1 MDGIVELAD
10 DFDQIALVVDW
21 LDACRN
27 RDLTTLLDL
36 YADDATL
43 ECRCGEAK
51 VSEGRA
57 ELESYWRPRLD
68 ALAPTAFGLE
78 EITPTAEG
86 VVLDYLSHE
95 GKPVRI
101 AFTFSRDAKIQRTAC
116 APVAQA
122 LRQEAA
128 ARRLA
133 VYRLVLR
140 LAHVRRNLPLEAGSE
155 RRCDRLRATIRAS
168 RSARARAPAFP
179 SIPGRTSGPPESRC
193 RRRRFPRSPRGR

>member
-1 MDGIVELAD
+1 VDGIADLAD

-27 RDLTTLLDL
+27 RDLTALLDL

-43 ECRCGEAK
+43 ECRCGEAE

-68 ALAPTAFGLE
+68 TVASTAFGLE
-78 EITPTAEG
+78 EIIPTTEG

-101 AFTFSRDAKIQRTAC
+101 AFTFSRDAKIQRSAC
-116 APVAQA
+116 LPMEQA
-122 LRQEAA
+122 LHQEAA
-128 ARRLA
+128 G
-133 VYRLVLR
+133 V
-140 LAHVRRNLPLEAGSE
+140 PDQAG
-155 RRCDRLRATIRAS
+155 
-168 RSARARAPAFP
+168 
-179 SIPGRTSGPPESRC
+179 
-193 RRRRFPRSPRGR
+193 

>member
-1 MDGIVELAD
+1 VDGIVELTD

-43 ECRCGEAK
+43 ECCCSGIN
-51 VSEGRA
+51 VSEGRTG
-57 ELESYWRPRLD
+57 LESYWRPRLD
-68 ALAPTAFGLE
+68 TRAPTAFDLE

-86 VVLDYLSHE
+86 VLLDYLSHE
-95 GKPVRI
+95 GEPARI

-116 APVAQA
+116 APAGQA

-128 ARRLA
+128 GVAIRRA
-133 VYRLVLR
+133 
-140 LAHVRRNLPLEAGSE
+140 
-155 RRCDRLRATIRAS
+155 DR
-168 RSARARAPAFP
+168 
-179 SIPGRTSGPPESRC
+179 
-193 RRRRFPRSPRGR
+193 

>member
-1 MDGIVELAD
+1 MDGIVELTD

-36 YADDATL
+36 YADDAKL
-43 ECRCGEAK
+43 ECQCGEVR

-57 ELESYWRPRLD
+57 ELESYWRPRLG

-116 APVAQA
+116 APAGQA
-122 LRQEAA
+122 SCQAA
-128 ARRLA
+128 AGVA
-133 VYRLVLR
+133 DQV
-140 LAHVRRNLPLEAGSE
+140 
-155 RRCDRLRATIRAS
+155 D
-168 RSARARAPAFP
+168 
-179 SIPGRTSGPPESRC
+179 
-193 RRRRFPRSPRGR
+193 

>member
-1 MDGIVELAD
+1 MSIHDDLRTLSSPSAHATGHIGVDGIADLAD

-27 RDLTTLLDL
+27 RDLTALLDL

-43 ECRCGEAK
+43 ECRCGEAE

-68 ALAPTAFGLE
+68 TVASTAFGLE
-78 EITPTAEG
+78 EIIPTTEG

-101 AFTFSRDAKIQRTAC
+101 AFTFSRDAKIQHTAC
-116 APVAQA
+116 APAGQA
-122 LRQEAA
+122 LWSGG
-128 ARRLA
+128 
-133 VYRLVLR
+133 
-140 LAHVRRNLPLEAGSE
+140 AGVA
-155 RRCDRLRATIRAS
+155 DRA
-168 RSARARAPAFP
+168 
-179 SIPGRTSGPPESRC
+179 G
-193 RRRRFPRSPRGR
+193 